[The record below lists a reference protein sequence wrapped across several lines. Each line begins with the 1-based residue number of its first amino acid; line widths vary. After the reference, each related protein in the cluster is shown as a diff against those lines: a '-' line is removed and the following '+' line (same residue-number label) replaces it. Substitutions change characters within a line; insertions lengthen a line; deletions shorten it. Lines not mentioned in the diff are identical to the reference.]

1 MLSSAEIIVEQVIIG
16 NWDRTSNHTIQVVIE
31 YDSETIYEKTHELK
45 QREGQTAPS
54 VTISEKLPDDA
65 GKCVVSALMPPS
77 SSPKRVNVGQATG
90 KRCAIVEI
98 HAFEGDDLGI
108 SVGEHC
114 SSEQK

>member
-1 MLSSAEIIVEQVIIG
+1 MVSSTGIIVEQVIIG

-31 YDSETIYEKTHELK
+31 YDGETIYEKTHELK

-54 VTISEKLPDDA
+54 ATISERLPDDA
-65 GKCVVSALMPPS
+65 GKYVVSALMPPQ
-77 SSPKRVNVGQATG
+77 SSPNRVNVGQATD
-90 KRCAIVEI
+90 KRCATVEI
-98 HAFEGDDLGI
+98 HAFDGDDLGI